1 MHLFLLILE
10 YLLPLEIAFI
20 LLYYMPTILPG
31 AFSPRYFRKFSEL
44 LLYTYTKSP
53 FRSYICIHIIHLW
66 NLQNFA
72 LADNFK
78 AIHIWAKHGRY
89 DNRPIFLLIIFH
101 DSSYRSSNSKPRP
114 VQCMNKFRL
123 IPLMP
128 AEADICPACLKIK
141 TVGARGNFSILLLP
155 WHPHFDII
163 SFC

>member
-1 MHLFLLILE
+1 
-10 YLLPLEIAFI
+10 
-20 LLYYMPTILPG
+20 MPTTICLPYFPAHSLLDTFENFLNFCYTPIQKAPFGAIFAYILFTFG
-31 AFSPRYFRKFSEL
+31 
-44 LLYTYTKSP
+44 TYKIFT
-53 FRSYICIHIIHLW
+53 
-66 NLQNFA
+66 